1 MEATIRNAAAIYQRT
16 SEAGVSGRDTECAA
30 FSMVNRDLGSCT
42 NGPSRV
48 RALGRNHA
56 LWSLL
61 LKDLALAENRLPQDL
76 KTQLIGLAFWSM
88 RYSTLAMSKP
98 LPADPLIEVN
108 QNVVEGLLAQ
118 TGPSAHRVVQPLDAA
133 LSI

>member
-1 MEATIRNAAAIYQRT
+1 M
-16 SEAGVSGRDTECAA
+16 SGRDTECAA
-30 FSMVNRDLGSCT
+30 FSMVNRDLGSCS

-61 LKDLALAENRLPQDL
+61 LKDLALADNRLPQDL

-118 TGPSAHRVVQPLDAA
+118 TAPSAHRAVQPLDAA